1 MKYLLDTH
9 TFIWWHDNPD
19 LLSEEVLHLCEDI
32 NNELF
37 LSMVSIWEM
46 QIKLQLNK
54 LKLLNSLADM
64 LAIEKKNTIQILP
77 IKLKHIMGL
86 ENLPFH
92 HKDPFDRLII
102 SQSLVDAFILLSKD
116 EDFASYPV
124 KCLW

>member
-19 LLSEEVLHLCEDI
+19 LLSKEVLHLCEDM
-32 NNELF
+32 NNDLF

-54 LKLLNSLADM
+54 LKLLNPLADM
-64 LAIEKKNTIQILP
+64 LEIEKSNKIQILP
-77 IKLKHIMGL
+77 IELKHVMAL

-102 SQSLVDAFILLSKD
+102 SQSLIDDFVLLSKD
-116 EDFASYPV
+116 EHFASYPV